1 MRTVMASPASP
12 FAISEAS
19 GIGIPKAA
27 AALPVG
33 WRGACGG
40 MHGEMQ
46 GKYYRYC
53 SRSIR
58 YSTDLNSENN
68 KFDMETFD
76 LVSQYCTMYDRLLDR
91 RDYRECGLLPCS
103 LRLLSSFP
111 STVRLQQISPDIS

>member
-1 MRTVMASPASP
+1 MIIA
-12 FAISEAS
+12 
-19 GIGIPKAA
+19 
-27 AALPVG
+27 
-33 WRGACGG
+33 RGGMHGG

-76 LVSQYCTMYDRLLDR
+76 MVS
-91 RDYRECGLLPCS
+91 
-103 LRLLSSFP
+103 
-111 STVRLQQISPDIS
+111 

>member
-1 MRTVMASPASP
+1 MHG
-12 FAISEAS
+12 
-19 GIGIPKAA
+19 GIH
-27 AALPVG
+27 
-33 WRGACGG
+33 GG

-76 LVSQYCTMYDRLLDR
+76 LVSEYCK
-91 RDYRECGLLPCS
+91 ECEPG
-103 LRLLSSFP
+103 
-111 STVRLQQISPDIS
+111 TDQGW

>member
-1 MRTVMASPASP
+1 MHGEMQWYRYSTTV
-12 FAISEAS
+12 
-19 GIGIPKAA
+19 
-27 AALPVG
+27 L
-33 WRGACGG
+33 RYGG

-76 LVSQYCTMYDRLLDR
+76 LVSEYCM
-91 RDYRECGLLPCS
+91 ENS
-103 LRLLSSFP
+103 LRND
-111 STVRLQQISPDIS
+111 PDRGEPHSHNQCAHVEWT